1 MADLLLIALAAATV
15 NNFVLVRFLGLC
27 PVLGVSARLDS
38 AVGMSLATTGV
49 LTLTSGITHLLD
61 RWLLVPRDLTHL
73 RIITF
78 ILVIAGV
85 VQLAEMV
92 IRRRSAILHRLL
104 GVYLPLITTNCAVL
118 GVALINAGT
127 ANGLGEALALGLG
140 AGLGFC
146 LVLVLFAGLRERLE
160 GAEVPA
166 AFRGPAIALVTVGM
180 MSLAFVG
187 FSGIVRL

>member
-104 GVYLPLITTNCAVL
+104 GIYLPLITTNCAVL